1 MVQALTLVPAEVSA
15 VYNPILQEIFYCIIG
30 LVFIANGVKAF
41 KESST
46 AIETSTGIIS
56 SMIGMSIN
64 RSSSCCMCSD
74 HCHWR
79 CC

>member
-41 KESST
+41 KDTST
-46 AIETSTGIIS
+46 AKHTTTGIFWCIMGFS
-56 SMIGMSIN
+56 FIAGPYVPSALIG
-64 RSSSCCMCSD
+64 
-74 HCHWR
+74 
-79 CC
+79 